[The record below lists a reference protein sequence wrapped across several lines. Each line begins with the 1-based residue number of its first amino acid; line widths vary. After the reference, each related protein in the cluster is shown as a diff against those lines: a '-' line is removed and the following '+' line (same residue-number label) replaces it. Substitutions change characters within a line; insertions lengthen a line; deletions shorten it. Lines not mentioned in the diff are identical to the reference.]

1 MDILRSA
8 DVLIMACEH
17 DRLPDVACGGIG
29 DFKFDSGHRQVL
41 PGRAGKVLRTGY
53 RLDSGELVGFRAPEG
68 PPGTTR
74 CDPCGVSVSRW

>member
-1 MDILRSA
+1 MLTFGSWLASMIT
-8 DVLIMACEH
+8 
-17 DRLPDVACGGIG
+17 PDVACGGIRG
-29 DFKFDSGHRQVL
+29 FILDTGHRQVL